1 MDIKLL
7 KRQEVAPP
15 PLALGS
21 AWRPLRLFNL
31 YRLTLSGLFVV
42 ISTLGQLPPPLGQA
56 HPSLFYNVSLIYVL
70 FTIVAGLAINRR
82 QPRFNLQVYAQVSVD
97 IVLITTLMHA
107 SGGLSS
113 NLGTLLVV
121 SIASASL
128 LISGRAALFFAALAS
143 LAILVEQ
150 VYINLSD
157 TAVSSSYPQA
167 GLLGITLFAT
177 AIIAHVLARRARE
190 SEALAAQRGVDLA
203 NMDQLTEYVIQHMQT
218 GVLVTD
224 AQLRLR
230 LMNTAAWR
238 LLGQPSAIHQR
249 TLASVSSSLHQRLL
263 NWQLGK
269 DAENSAMTIAGSN
282 TEILPIFA
290 GIGEKN
296 SAGFLIFLEDAS
308 SAAKQV
314 QQIKL
319 AALGRLTAGIAHEI
333 RNPLGA
339 ISHAGELLAESPSLE
354 AADKRFTEIIHEQSL
369 RINTIIENVLQLGR
383 KDKSQAENLELT
395 PLLER
400 FTVELAANNEICTD
414 KTRAADI
421 ELNVTPKDLAVQF
434 DPSHLHQIL
443 WNLCENGLHHARNN
457 NKQPKLELKAG
468 LSADG
473 IAWLDIIDNGPGVAK
488 EHIANIFEPFFT
500 TEAKGT
506 GLGLYLSRELADC
519 NHARLEYI
527 SKQDNPSCFRLS
539 FLNTVTP
546 DPHS

>member
-7 KRQEVAPP
+7 SSQEATPP

-21 AWRPLRLFNL
+21 AWRPLRFFNL

-42 ISTLGQLPPPLGQA
+42 LSTLGQLPLPLGQT
-56 HPSLFYNVSLIYVL
+56 HPDLFYSISLIYLL
-70 FTIVAGLAINRR
+70 FTVAAGLAINQHR
-82 QPRFNLQVYAQVSVD
+82 PRFNLQVYTQVTVD
-97 IVLITTLMHA
+97 IVLITSLMHA

-128 LISGRAALFFAALAS
+128 LVSGRAALFFAAFAS
-143 LAILVEQ
+143 LSILIEQ
-150 VYINLSD
+150 VYTNLTD
-157 TAVSSSYPQA
+157 TAISSSYPQS

-190 SEALAAQRGVDLA
+190 SEALATQRGIDLA
-203 NMDQLTEYVIQHMQT
+203 NMSQLTEYVIQHMQV
-218 GVLVTD
+218 GVLVAD

-249 TLASVSSSLHQRLL
+249 TLASVSSALHQRLL
-263 NWQLGK
+263 NWQHEK
-269 DAENSAMTIAGSN
+269 EHDNHAMAVTGSS
-282 TEILPIFA
+282 TEVLLTFA
-290 GIGEKN
+290 GIGEKH

-339 ISHAGELLAESPSLE
+339 ISHAGELLAESPGLE
-354 AADKRFTEIIHEQSL
+354 ATDKRFTQIIHEQTR

-383 KDKSQAENLELT
+383 KDKTQAENLKLK
-395 PLLER
+395 PLLEK
-400 FTVELAANNEICTD
+400 FTAELAANNKTSTD
-414 KTRAADI
+414 ETRAADI
-421 ELNVTPKDLAVQF
+421 ELNVSPEDLAVQF

-443 WNLCENGLHHARNN
+443 WNLCENGLHHARINN
-457 NKQPKLELKAG
+457 EQPKLELRTG
-468 LSADG
+468 LNADG
-473 IAWLDIIDNGPGVAK
+473 VAWLDIIDNGPGVAK
-488 EHIANIFEPFFT
+488 EHISNIFEPFYT

-506 GLGLYLSRELADC
+506 GLGLYLSRELAEC
-519 NHARLEYI
+519 NHARLEYT
-527 SKQDNPSCFRLS
+527 STQDDQSCFRLS
-539 FLNTVTP
+539 FLSTVTP
-546 DPHS
+546 D